1 MSTAPTLATERLTL
15 RPMREADFS
24 AYRDMMASPRSIY
37 MGGPVEPRFAWGMF
51 CHDIACWTLFGHGAL
66 MIEVT
71 ATGACVGQVGINGG
85 PFFPEK
91 ELGWLI
97 YDGFERMGYAT
108 EAALALRDW
117 AFATLGLP
125 TLVSYID
132 PANAASTAVA
142 QRLGGIEDPHAVRQD
157 PEDRVYRYAPP
168 SLGSAAGI

>member
-1 MSTAPTLATERLTL
+1 MSAAPTLTTERLTL
-15 RPMREADFS
+15 RPMREADFP
-24 AYRDMMASPRSIY
+24 AYRDLMASPRSIY

-71 ATGACVGQVGINGG
+71 STGQCVGQVGINGG

-97 YDGFERMGYAT
+97 YDGFEGHGYAT
-108 EAALALRDW
+108 EAARALRDW
-117 AFATLGLP
+117 AFGTLGLA

-132 PANAASTAVA
+132 PENAASTAVA
-142 QRLGGIEDPHAVRQD
+142 LRLGGTEDPDAVRQD
-157 PEDRVYRYAPP
+157 AEDRVYRYRATE
-168 SLGSAAGI
+168 ATA

>member
-1 MSTAPTLATERLTL
+1 MSIAPSLATERLTL
-15 RPMREADFS
+15 RPMREADFP

-71 ATGACVGQVGINGG
+71 ATGECVGQVGINAG

-97 YDGFERMGYAT
+97 YDGFEGRGYAT
-108 EAALALRDW
+108 EAARALRDW
-117 AFATLGLP
+117 AFATLHLA

-132 PANAASTAVA
+132 AANTASASVA
-142 QRLGGIEDPHAVRQD
+142 QRLGGRPDPDAVRQD
-157 PEDRVYRYAPP
+157 PEDVVYRYRVVP
-168 SLGSAAGI
+168 GRDH